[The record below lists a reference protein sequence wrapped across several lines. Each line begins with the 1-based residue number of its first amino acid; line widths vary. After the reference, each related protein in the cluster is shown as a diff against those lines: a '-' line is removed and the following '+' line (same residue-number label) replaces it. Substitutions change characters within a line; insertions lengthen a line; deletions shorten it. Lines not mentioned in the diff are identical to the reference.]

1 MAVAASNQTLKILS
15 DLDIDLMDVDND
27 KGYLRALMEAT
38 NKLTITNASD
48 NRIPILQK
56 EIKRVRNKR
65 KAASPSRGMKITKK
79 KINVNKFVDRKT
91 STASVGEKSTAAPQV
106 VIRQPAQR
114 VQPQALLPPAKDP
127 QRNIMDKLGDGLNN
141 ILKSAKG
148 LLQVDKNQL
157 SIDKKTAKDSKKTQQ
172 KADKAD
178 REKELEKKKKGETD
192 QPNKV
197 GSALKKPFTGFFDTI
212 KTFFGNILAGSIVV
226 KVVDWLKNPENSESI
241 EKFKNMIVDNFP
253 LIVGGILAVAAL
265 PVVATLVGFTSMLL
279 GGIGLLAPLIPFL
292 LKAMLAAAA
301 IIAVVKAG
309 QWLGKKFG
317 QAQDWAHD
325 RLSGG
330 QASGERERLNAAEL
344 EKVGVAERGGGL
356 SSKFNQFKIK
366 DESTATGWR
375 GVGYDD
381 LNTEQKAAVDKMRED
396 RKRMNAL
403 EKERKKEIQA
413 VDKEIKGLRNTS
425 EYGTTKGRGR
435 GKTRVLN
442 EAGVARKAELEE
454 KKKQIV
460 AKYGEAIRTGGKF
473 PPPSKT
479 EETKKEDTKLD
490 KASGLEQQAAQLKT
504 DTSEKL
510 QMQKTIPS
518 KGIDRELTGEGQV
531 DFLNLGGAGDQAQDQ
546 GGIAASSGGSSASP
560 SFSSVDSNV
569 NTLLSKS
576 LYSMWV

>member
-1 MAVAASNQTLKILS
+1 MAVAAPNRNLKILS

-27 KGYLRALMEAT
+27 EGYLRALMEAT

-56 EIKRVRNKR
+56 EIKRVRDKR
-65 KAASPSRGMKITKK
+65 KADSPSKGMKLTTK
-79 KINVNKFVDRKT
+79 KINVNKFVDRKP
-91 STASVGEKSTAAPQV
+91 SKVSVDAKPTAAPGAVGKQS
-106 VIRQPAQR
+106 IQK

-127 QRNIMDKLGDGLNN
+127 ERNIMDNLGDGLNN

-226 KVVDWLKNPENSESI
+226 KVTDWLKNPENAKAI
-241 EKFKNMIVDNFP
+241 ENFKSMIVDNFP
-253 LIVGGILAVAAL
+253 LIVGGILAIAAL
-265 PVVATLVGFTSMLL
+265 PVIATLVGFTSMLL
-279 GGIGLLAPLIPFL
+279 GGIGLLAPLLPFL

-301 IIAVVKAG
+301 IILAVKAG
-309 QWLGKKFG
+309 KWLWKKAGQAKNWLG
-317 QAQDWAHD
+317 A
-325 RLSGG
+325 RISGG
-330 QASGERERLNAAEL
+330 EASYEM
-344 EKVGVAERGGGL
+344 
-356 SSKFNQFKIK
+356 
-366 DESTATGWR
+366 
-375 GVGYDD
+375 
-381 LNTEQKAAVDKMRED
+381 DKMLDQKLRDAGMDKEGTSTKI
-396 RKRMNAL
+396 RGAAKRNMGPNRGRTAEQEKIFQEVESERARINAL
-403 EKERKKEIQA
+403 EKERNKETQA
-413 VDKEIKGLRNTS
+413 IDKEIKGLRNTS

-442 EAGVARKAELEE
+442 EAGEAKKAELQE

-460 AKYGEAIRTGGKF
+460 DQYGEVIRTGGKF
-473 PPPSKT
+473 SLPSKT
-479 EETKKEDTKLD
+479 EEPKKEDTKAD
-490 KASGLEQQAAQLKT
+490 KALGLEKEAAQLTK
-504 DTSEKL
+504 DTSKKL
-510 QMQKTIPS
+510 QMQKTVPS

-531 DFLNLGGAGDQAQDQ
+531 DFLNLGGAGGEQDQ
-546 GGIAASSGGSSASP
+546 GGIAADASTGGSDSP
-560 SFSSVDSNV
+560 NFSSVDSNV
-569 NTLLSKS
+569 NTLVSKS